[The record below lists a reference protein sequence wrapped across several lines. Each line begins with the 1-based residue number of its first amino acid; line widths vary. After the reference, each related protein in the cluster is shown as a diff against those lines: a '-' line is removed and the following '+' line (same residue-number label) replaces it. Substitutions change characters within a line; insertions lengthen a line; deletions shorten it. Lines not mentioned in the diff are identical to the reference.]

1 MATAR
6 RSPGTR
12 KIGRPAQVDRAVI
25 LRAAGQLG
33 FDSLTM
39 TSLGKHL
46 GVSHSTLYGH
56 FASRDEIVLA
66 SIEDIFGGVQWP
78 RFDGD
83 WRPFLRATIL
93 QFWDVLNDHR
103 GLAFE
108 LDSTRI
114 SLPRGYAEFVG
125 NLRGGL
131 LDAEFL
137 PLDAILTA
145 EICAEQALAFHKFT
159 RDAQGRSLTVGEYR
173 ANLKDKPLDSL
184 RGIDD
189 RGRQGIAE
197 MVQIDPREW
206 FSLKLDVVLDGI
218 ESLRQRHSGPSSD
231 T

>member
-1 MATAR
+1 M
-6 RSPGTR
+6 
-12 KIGRPAQVDRAVI
+12 I
-25 LRAAGQLG
+25 LHAAGQLG

-46 GVSHSTLYGH
+46 GVNHSTLYGH

-66 SIEDIFGGVQWP
+66 SIEDIFCGEQWP
-78 RFDGD
+78 QFEDD
-83 WRPFLRATIL
+83 WRSFLRATIL
-93 QFWDVLNDHR
+93 QFWDVLNAHR

-108 LDSTRI
+108 LDSTRL

-131 LDAEFL
+131 LDAEFS

-145 EICAEQALAFHKFT
+145 EICAEQALAFHKFA
-159 RDAQGRSLTVGEYR
+159 RDEQGRSLTVGEYR

-189 RGRQGIAE
+189 RGRLGIAE
-197 MVQIDPREW
+197 MVQIAPREW
-206 FSLKLDVVLDGI
+206 FSLKLEVVLDGI
-218 ESLRQRHSGPSSD
+218 ESLRRRHTGPTSNTEDHS
-231 T
+231 